1 MTASPSDPRG
11 PRLVLASQSP
21 RRADILRQLG
31 VDPIVRPA
39 DVDETRQPGE
49 DPAAYVERLARAKAE
64 AIDVEGAAQ
73 AIVIGGD
80 TVVVDGPDVLSKPE
94 GVESAVTMLCRL
106 SGRDHHVLTGIALVG
121 PSASEGVAG
130 DGGNGLVRTVSA
142 VVRTRVSMRHFD
154 EATARAYVET
164 GEPLDKAGGY
174 GIQGQG
180 AALVGEVTGDYNAV
194 VGFPVGAF
202 LDLLGQLGWR
212 LDFDGTVEP
221 ARS

>member
-1 MTASPSDPRG
+1 MTASPSDPHG

-39 DVDETRQPGE
+39 DVDESRQPGE

-64 AIDVEGAAQ
+64 AIVVEGAAP

-80 TVVVDGPDVLSKPE
+80 TVVVDGRHVLSKPE
-94 GVESAVTMLCRL
+94 GVEGAVTMLCRL
-106 SGRDHHVLTGIALVG
+106 AGRDHHVLTGIALVG
-121 PSASEGVAG
+121 PSPWEGVAG
-130 DGGNGLVRTVSA
+130 GEIEVARTVSA
-142 VVRTRVSMRHFD
+142 VVRTRVSMRPFD

-180 AALVGEVTGDYNAV
+180 AALVAEVAGDYNAV